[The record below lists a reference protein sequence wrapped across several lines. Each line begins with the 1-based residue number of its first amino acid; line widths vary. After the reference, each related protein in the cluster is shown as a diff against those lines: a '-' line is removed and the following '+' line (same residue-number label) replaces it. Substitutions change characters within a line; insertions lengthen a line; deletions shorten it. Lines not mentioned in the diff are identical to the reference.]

1 MLKSNFN
8 YKDQEMKRIITLLA
22 LSTLLLFSKTL
33 VTVNGHNITDSLLSG
48 GFAKL
53 DETKKSALIEQ
64 LIKEEVL
71 YANLLKSSLVNSQE
85 FKNAF
90 NKQKTLVEQQYG
102 KKLNTEQL
110 RSIKGAIAV
119 ALYQEKEFKKAKI
132 SKSEIKDFYQSNP
145 QLFKF
150 PNSIEIANIIVKDK
164 KTADKIHKSLKN
176 ATNLDQAFLQ
186 AAHAQKQNGYM
197 GWFGR
202 EAMPKNLFD
211 KAFKYKKK
219 RLLNAPVKTKHGY
232 NIVYLLNKKSAGTLS
247 FKEAKAKIEQML
259 KQKKVIE
266 KLRTKVDNL
275 YGQAEIVY

>member
-1 MLKSNFN
+1 
-8 YKDQEMKRIITLLA
+8 MKRIITLLA

-33 VTVNGHNITDSLLSG
+33 VTVNGHKITDSLLAG
-48 GFAKL
+48 GFANL
-53 DETKKSALIEQ
+53 DETKKNTLIEQ

-71 YANLLKSSLVNSQE
+71 YADLLKSSLVNSQK
-85 FKNAF
+85 FRNAF
-90 NKQKTLVEQQYG
+90 NKQKNLVEQQYG
-102 KKLNTEQL
+102 KKLNSEQL

-119 ALYQEKEFKKAKI
+119 ALYQQKEFTKANI
-132 SKSEIKDFYQSNP
+132 SANEIKNFYQSNP
-145 QLFKF
+145 QLFVF
-150 PNSIEIANIIVKDK
+150 PNSIEIANIIIKDK
-164 KTADKIHKSLKN
+164 KTADSIHQSLKN
-176 ATNLDQAFLQ
+176 SSNLDQAFIE

-202 EAMPKNLFD
+202 DSMPTNLFD

-219 RLLNAPVKTKHGY
+219 RLLNMPVKTKHGY
-232 NIVYLLNKKSAGTLS
+232 NIVYLLNKKSAGNLS

-266 KLRTKVDNL
+266 KLRNKVENL